1 MLRSIRKVLGDKK
14 GVAALEYSIL
24 AGLMV
29 LGVVAAIS
37 TTDVSSGIKGVFDNV
52 KTALDNA
59 ADGKSTAP
67 TKD

>member
-1 MLRSIRKVLGDKK
+1 MQRSIRTVLRDKK

-29 LGVVAAIS
+29 LGVVATIS
-37 TTDVSSGIKGVFDNV
+37 TTDVKTSIGTVFTNL

-59 ADGKSTAP
+59 AKGTSTTP
-67 TKD
+67 TK